1 MFHLLILLSV
11 VILCHYISLTYK
23 VVLLLLECIMSIL
36 FVVEGAK
43 VGNAEFKVWI
53 RETNEISN

>member
-1 MFHLLILLSV
+1 
-11 VILCHYISLTYK
+11 
-23 VVLLLLECIMSIL
+23 MSIL